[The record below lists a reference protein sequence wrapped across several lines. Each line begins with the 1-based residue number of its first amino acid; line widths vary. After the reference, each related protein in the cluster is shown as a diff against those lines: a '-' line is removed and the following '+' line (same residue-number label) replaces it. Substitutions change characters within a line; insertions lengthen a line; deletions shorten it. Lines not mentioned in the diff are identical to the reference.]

1 MATSAITPEVSAPA
15 AAAAPETTA
24 APVATPS
31 STETTTTTR
40 DESTFSGPETLKFL
54 KDELAKV
61 PEDLAKRALAG
72 EEVELPK
79 PAEAA
84 KPGQTAAEKAAREL
98 AAETPEQKLAR
109 ERAAESPEA
118 KTARETAERAAET
131 PEAKAARELAE
142 KNVNPLDKLG
152 PLPAEKI
159 AKAMA
164 AKPELAAALK
174 AAGLDGDTLI
184 HNARLAAETAQY
196 KAIAPTLE
204 AATFMK
210 ESAGHFYD
218 IEERFPSIQKLEDF
232 DSFVME
238 TMLPLSVLRNDKGEI
253 LRNADGTFQ
262 TDGSVQRFLQFASDA
277 DLGYIRNAAQQLGKA
292 AGSDED
298 KEYYGHLE
306 AAIDYLNDFRQAGYQ
321 KPGAK
326 TTDTISPEVQRR
338 LDAADKTVKE
348 SRERDAATQ
357 AEREKITEDRIFDD
371 TLKGVQPTMRATLDR
386 TALSDKLKIKA
397 EKEIWQG
404 VFESLKTN
412 REYQQLKRGY
422 WSRGMG
428 DEQVKSLAALNV
440 TTIEGIFAS
449 VAEKVLGEYGV
460 DLVAANAAR
469 HTAIDTAIARDKSTP
484 TSAATSAAAAPKVM
498 SEDDIDNQATA
509 NVLARHGG
517 RRTPQF
523 NQEFLVEVVK
533 LKQAAQGAA

>member
-1 MATSAITPEVSAPA
+1 MATDAITPEVSAPA

-24 APVATPS
+24 PVTTTPTT
-31 STETTTTTR
+31 TETTTTR
-40 DESTFSGPETLKFL
+40 DESTLSGPQTLQFL

-61 PEDLAKRALAG
+61 PEDLAKRAMAG
-72 EEVELPK
+72 EEVEMPK

-84 KPGQTAAEKAAREL
+84 KPAA
-98 AAETPEQKLAR
+98 AAETAEQKLAR
-109 ERAAESPEA
+109 ERAAETPEQ

-159 AKAMA
+159 AKAIA
-164 AKPELAAALK
+164 DKPELAAALK

-184 HNARLAAETAQY
+184 HNARLAAETSQY
-196 KAIAPTLE
+196 KAIAPTIE
-204 AATFMK
+204 SAKFMQ

-218 IEERFPSIQKLEDF
+218 IEERFPSIGKLEDF

-238 TMLPLSVLRNDKGEI
+238 TMLPLSVLRNEKGEV
-253 LRNADGTFQ
+253 LTNPDGTFQ

-277 DLGYIRNAAQQLGKA
+277 DLGYIKTAAQQLGKA
-292 AGSDED
+292 ASDED

-306 AAIDYLNDFRQAGYQ
+306 AAIDYLNEFRQAGYQ

-326 TTDTISPEVQRR
+326 TTDAISPEIQRR

-357 AEREKITEDRIFDD
+357 ADRQKITEDRIFDD
-371 TLKGVQPTMRATLDR
+371 TLNGIKPLMRATLDG
-386 TALSDKLKIKA
+386 TALSPKLKEKA
-397 EKEIWQG
+397 EKEIWKG
-404 VFESLKTN
+404 VFDSLDSN
-412 REYQQLKRGY
+412 REFQQLKRGH
-422 WSRGMG
+422 WSRGTG
-428 DEQVKSLAALNV
+428 AEQIKALAALNI
-440 TTIEGIFAS
+440 TTIEGIFAT
-449 VAEKVLGEYGV
+449 VAENVLSEYGAE
-460 DLVAANAAR
+460 LVAANSAR

-484 TSAATSAAAAPKVM
+484 TSASTSAAAAPKVM
-498 SEDDIDNQATA
+498 SEDDIDAQATK
-509 NVLARHGG
+509 NVLEKHGG

-523 NQEFLVEVVK
+523 NQEFLIEVVK
-533 LKQAAQGAA
+533 LKQAAQSVA